1 MRYESWP
8 KEMREENE
16 RLAEQYFNQTE
27 IEEWSE
33 FKKQYASK
41 SFIEFLDNMKARK
54 AELLKQ
60 GIIED

>member
-8 KEMREENE
+8 KEMREEHE

-27 IEEWSE
+27 IEEWAV
-33 FKKQYASK
+33 FKKKYASK
-41 SFIEFLDNMKARK
+41 AFIEFLDNMKARK
-54 AELLKQ
+54 AKLLKQ